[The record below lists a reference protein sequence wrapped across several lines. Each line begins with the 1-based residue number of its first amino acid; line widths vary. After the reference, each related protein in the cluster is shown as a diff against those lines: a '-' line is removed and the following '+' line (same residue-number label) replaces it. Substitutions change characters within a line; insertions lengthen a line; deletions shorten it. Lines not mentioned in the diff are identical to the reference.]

1 MVDVQE
7 KLTPLV
13 LNSAALVSR
22 CEWLLR
28 LARDLN
34 VPLVISEQYPRGLG
48 KTVATLLTAATP
60 EQCVEKVHFSC
71 YREPSFVTHW
81 QHNHSCALCCYCC
94 GDGCCGGLFEMD
106 GVVVDGDWY
115 SPHLDDRN
123 VVVFVAFAP
132 PFVAVIQQWHN
143 VMSNVLI

>member
-1 MVDVQE
+1 
-7 KLTPLV
+7 
-13 LNSAALVSR
+13 
-22 CEWLLR
+22 
-28 LARDLN
+28 
-34 VPLVISEQYPRGLG
+34 
-48 KTVATLLTAATP
+48 
-60 EQCVEKVHFSC
+60 
-71 YREPSFVTHW
+71 
-81 QHNHSCALCCYCC
+81 
-94 GDGCCGGLFEMD
+94 MD